1 MEVQNCETL
10 SNKVKIM
17 CENILKFI
25 ATPELKEV
33 CENTVSKIF
42 EILKKVN
49 FTMRG
54 IRKILHWYPPDA
66 LKQLLLAFIHYWKC
80 SSDKAWNCFSFYVYS
95 NLRTHATSDQRK
107 LMMIIGRTTH
117 TSSVKHFFVHLSSS
131 ISFSRL
137 EKNTVVLSNFCSY
150 KILGIS
156 SHPYL

>member
-54 IRKILHWYPPDA
+54 IRKILH
-66 LKQLLLAFIHYWKC
+66 
-80 SSDKAWNCFSFYVYS
+80 
-95 NLRTHATSDQRK
+95 
-107 LMMIIGRTTH
+107 
-117 TSSVKHFFVHLSSS
+117 
-131 ISFSRL
+131 
-137 EKNTVVLSNFCSY
+137 
-150 KILGIS
+150 
-156 SHPYL
+156 